1 MGDFLQRIAALNRV
15 RAVYQPGIDQR
26 VVVRQ
31 PRGQY
36 RDDIHEL
43 NDENFR
49 KRYRFTKAGFNYVL
63 NIIADEIPPAQ
74 NNRGHPIPP
83 VIQLQVA
90 LRFYAT
96 GTFQIVCG
104 DLNNVSQPAASRIV
118 AKVSLAIARKARN
131 YIRIPT
137 DNDAIMMHHKFFEK
151 NSFPRVLG
159 CIDGTHV
166 PIQAP
171 SVANREIYRCRKGFM
186 SLNVQGIADADMKF
200 INIVARWPG
209 STHDSRIL
217 DNSMVCA
224 RFENDE
230 FNGLLLGDSG
240 YPCRSFLMTP
250 FRNPHGHAETSYNTA
265 QKRTRSVVE
274 RMFGVWKRRFPC
286 LRTGVRVKLDTAM
299 LIITATAVLH
309 NIAVD
314 LAEPDFDRDAPEP
327 IDEELAI
334 EGNDLLGNA
343 VRQAI
348 VQQYFQ

>member
-15 RAVYQPGIDQR
+15 RAVYQPRIDQR

-118 AKVSLAIARKARN
+118 AK
-131 YIRIPT
+131 
-137 DNDAIMMHHKFFEK
+137 
-151 NSFPRVLG
+151 
-159 CIDGTHV
+159 
-166 PIQAP
+166 AP